1 MDYPDPF
8 LVPLLQEDVVTPPGR
23 EREITRTTVDVIP
36 YTILL
41 FGKKLRRRVK
51 SRTGVS
57 RNQALVDE
65 VADVRARAN
74 GHTNL
79 HE

>member
-1 MDYPDPF
+1 VAPR
-8 LVPLLQEDVVTPPGR
+8 QT
-23 EREITRTTVDVIP
+23 
-36 YTILL
+36 
-41 FGKKLRRRVK
+41 
-51 SRTGVS
+51 RTGVS

-65 VADVRARAN
+65 AVADVRARAN